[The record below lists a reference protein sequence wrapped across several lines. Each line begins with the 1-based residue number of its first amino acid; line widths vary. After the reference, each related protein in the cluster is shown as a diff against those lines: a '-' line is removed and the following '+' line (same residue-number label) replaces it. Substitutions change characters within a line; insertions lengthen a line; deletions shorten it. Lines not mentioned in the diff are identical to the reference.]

1 MSEQRL
7 DVICLGRSSVDLY
20 GEQVGGR
27 LEDVQTFAKYV
38 GGCPT
43 NISVG
48 TARLGLKSA
57 LITRVGDE
65 QMGRFIVETLN
76 KEGVDTSQIT
86 SDPERLTALVILA
99 IRDRQTFPHIFYRP
113 DCADMALSDE
123 HIDAA
128 FISSSRALLVTGTH
142 FSQPGV
148 EKASR
153 KAIAC
158 AKAGGTKVVLDIDY
172 RPVLWGLTGH
182 AAGENRFVADPVITE
197 RLRSILADCDLV
209 VGTEEE
215 IHIAGGTRNTLDA
228 VRNIRSHS
236 TAVIVVKRGP
246 MGCVVYDGD
255 IPNELEHGLVC
266 RGREIEVYNTLGA
279 GDGFMSGFLRGW
291 LRDESLGR
299 CAEIANG
306 VGALV
311 VSRHGCAPAMPS
323 WIELEAFL
331 ANADIGYRPRENAL
345 LNRLHRVTSRSR
357 EWPEVLALAFDHR
370 KQFED
375 LACDAKAEAE
385 RISEFKELVAE
396 AATRVNGDTGAG
408 AMIIDGRYGSDI
420 LSKLT
425 GSGHWL
431 ARPVESPGSNP
442 LEFDEGPDIGLTLR
456 TWPREHV
463 AKCLVF
469 YHPDDH
475 KELRE
480 RQTERLRQLYAA
492 CVQTER
498 ELLLEVIPPRDKAR
512 GAMTIGRALAQ
523 IYDQGIYPD
532 WWKLPP
538 AESAEEWSS
547 IGAAIDNYDPH
558 CRGVILL
565 GLNAPVGE
573 LSQGFDAAANQP
585 WCKGFA
591 VGRSIFQ
598 QPAEAWFSGEI
609 DDEAAIN
616 LISKN
621 YHKLINLWRDARSKG
636 PNS

>member
-1 MSEQRL
+1 MSEPLL

-27 LEDVQTFAKYV
+27 LEDVQTFAKYI
-38 GGCPT
+38 GGCPA
-43 NISVG
+43 NIAVG

-65 QMGRFIVETLN
+65 HMGRFIVEALD
-76 KEGVDTSQIT
+76 KERVDTSQIT
-86 SDPERLTALVILA
+86 SDPERLTALVILG

-128 FISSSRALLVTGTH
+128 FIASSRALLVTGTH

-148 EKASR
+148 ERASR
-153 KAIAC
+153 KAIAS
-158 AKAGGTKVVLDIDY
+158 AKDGGAKVILDIDY
-172 RPVLWGLTGH
+172 RPVLWGLAGH
-182 AAGENRFVADPVITE
+182 SAGENRFVADPATTE
-197 RLRSILADCDLV
+197 RLRSIVADCDLV

-215 IHIAGGTRNTLDA
+215 IHIAGGTQNTLDA

-246 MGCVVYDGD
+246 MGCIVFDGD
-255 IPNELEHGLVC
+255 IPNELEQGLVC

-279 GDGFMSGFLRGW
+279 GDGFVSGFLRGW
-291 LRDESLGR
+291 LRDEPLER

-323 WIELEAFL
+323 WTEFDAFL
-331 ANADIGYRPRENAL
+331 ANADTGERLRDDAQ
-345 LNRLHRVTSRSR
+345 LNHLHRVTNRSQ

-375 LACDAKAEAE
+375 LACDAKAEAG
-385 RISEFKELVAE
+385 RICEFKELVAE

-420 LSKLT
+420 LSKFS
-425 GSGHWL
+425 GSGRWL
-431 ARPVESPGSNP
+431 ARPVESPGSIP
-442 LEFDEGPDIGLTLR
+442 LEFDEGPDVGLTLR
-456 TWPREHV
+456 TWPREQV

-469 YHPDDH
+469 YHPDDQE
-475 KELRE
+475 ELRK
-480 RQTERLRQLYAA
+480 RQIDKLRQLYAA

-498 ELLLEVIPPRDKAR
+498 ELLLEIIPPADKAR
-512 GAMTIGRALAQ
+512 DESTVGRALAQ
-523 IYDQGIYPD
+523 IYDSGIYPD

-538 AESAEEWSS
+538 AESAAEWTN
-547 IGAAIDNYDPH
+547 IGAAIDDHDPH
-558 CRGVILL
+558 CRGIILL
-565 GLNAPVGE
+565 GLNAPAGE
-573 LSQGFDAAANQP
+573 LNDGFAVAANQP

-591 VGRSIFQ
+591 VGRTIFQ
-598 QPAEAWFSGEI
+598 QPAQDWFLGKI
-609 DDEAAIN
+609 DDEAAID
-616 LISKN
+616 LIAAN
-621 YHKLINLWRDARSKG
+621 YRDLINLWRDGRSKG
-636 PNS
+636 PS